1 MNYTEISQTIKQ
13 LRKSKSITQAQ
24 LAEIAGVSRITINK
38 LENNKFTDISILNL
52 IRILDRLGYQLE
64 FKEQSP
70 LPAFEE
76 ILELYTKAD
85 E

>member
-76 ILELYTKAD
+76 ILELYAKPD
-85 E
+85 K

>member
-1 MNYTEISQTIKQ
+1 MNYSEISLAIKK
-13 LRKSKSITQAQ
+13 LRKAKNITQAQ

-64 FKEQSP
+64 FKKQSQ
-70 LPAFEE
+70 LPVFEE
-76 ILELYTKAD
+76 VLEIFSNSD
-85 E
+85 H

>member
-1 MNYTEISQTIKQ
+1 MNYTEISQSIKK
-13 LRKSKSITQAQ
+13 LRKSKNITQAQ

-64 FKEQSP
+64 FKEHSK
-70 LPAFEE
+70 LPVFEE
-76 ILELYTKAD
+76 ILEMHASPD
-85 E
+85 V